1 MFFVFASCHG
11 SGPVVWR
18 VYHSNSDSTYDS
30 VSTICLLCLLL
41 LLLLLYIYVII
52 YYYHC
57 YYSYCS
63 YCCYCYCYCWFDMV
77 WPPLLLLLLL
87 NYYYDHHHHHCHDYD
102 CDYFFFYRCCY
113 YCYYYC
119 YYCIVT
125 ITIIYAVVI
134 FQEVTCL
141 RDLAGSTAVPR
152 DLYGCIGRGLRV
164 VCVKCR
170 GAHTRRT
177 LLVWH
182 GMIRTYILY
191 IHTCKYKFKHK
202 YK

>member
-57 YYSYCS
+57 CYSYCS

-87 NYYYDHHHHHCHDYD
+87 NYYYYYDHDHHHHHCHDYD
-102 CDYFFFYRCCY
+102 CDYFFSYCCCY

-134 FQEVTCL
+134 FQEVTL
-141 RDLAGSTAVPR
+141 FAGSRRLNSCASRP
-152 DLYGCIGRGLRV
+152 LRMYWPWPQGSL
-164 VCVKCR
+164 CEMQRCAYAKDTSCM
-170 GAHTRRT
+170 T
-177 LLVWH
+177 WH
-182 GMIRTYILY
+182 DSHIYS
-191 IHTCKYKFKHK
+191 IHTYMQV
-202 YK
+202 